1 MPGIRHK
8 GAGKFRGE
16 VIFPC
21 LDEPSLPNMFVA
33 VIERVKTRI
42 LKRLEMSLESSQEGD
57 FVKVNHK
64 NKGEV

>member
-1 MPGIRHK
+1 M
-8 GAGKFRGE
+8 
-16 VIFPC
+16 IFPC